1 MRFPSLF
8 HTSLFSSF
16 FLPSSLS
23 LFNFVYFIYF
33 FSPFL
38 LYTYINSTGSKL
50 IFMQIRAFKARGFF
64 VHWFTPVYT
73 RLKHGYVDFS
83 PRNPRRSLPAY
94 VSLNQPR
101 DIDSISTNTAS
112 LPFID
117 IAHDL
122 SAWFSPSFFF
132 IFFIFISF
140 FFIRYLSLLLG
151 LGSNY
156 EGRDV
161 ARVGFKL
168 CTRLRVIAAR
178 NWICF
183 AWNRIDWLKIDV
195 ERVFHSEMY
204 QGDTKLI
211 FSKLRNL

>member
-1 MRFPSLF
+1 
-8 HTSLFSSF
+8 
-16 FLPSSLS
+16 
-23 LFNFVYFIYF
+23 
-33 FSPFL
+33 
-38 LYTYINSTGSKL
+38 
-50 IFMQIRAFKARGFF
+50 MQIRAFKARGFF

-183 AWNRIDWLKIDV
+183 AWNRIDWLIEDWCRKSVPFWDVSRWYKIDIFQIKKFV
-195 ERVFHSEMY
+195 TRKHS
-204 QGDTKLI
+204 
-211 FSKLRNL
+211 SKSWLYSISFRNLRIKYYHVRIVRDKNFS

>member
-1 MRFPSLF
+1 MRFPSLL

-132 IFFIFISF
+132 LFSLFLFLFFLYDT
-140 FFIRYLSLLLG
+140 YLCYWDWDRTTKGGCCQS
-151 LGSNY
+151 
-156 EGRDV
+156 
-161 ARVGFKL
+161 GFQVVHTVTCNCCTKL
-168 CTRLRVIAAR
+168 NLFCLESD
-178 NWICF
+178 WL
-183 AWNRIDWLKIDV
+183 IDWRL
-195 ERVFHSEMY
+195 M
-204 QGDTKLI
+204 
-211 FSKLRNL
+211 